1 MKFIPTELNGVFLVE
16 LARAEDF
23 RGFFARVWSAR
34 TLRERGLVGQFV
46 ECNMSR
52 TRHRGTIRGLH
63 YQEAPH
69 EEAKLVRCTR
79 GAVYDVVVDLRPD
92 SPTFHRWAGFELK
105 ASVDTLIYVPTGCAH
120 GIQTL
125 EDDTEIMYAVSAF
138 HAPEAE
144 RGLRWDDPFF
154 NITWPVAAPIV
165 SAKDAQWPNYQ
176 HSVAATGC
184 AGS

>member
-1 MKFIPTELNGVFLVE
+1 LNWPAPKISEAFS
-16 LARAEDF
+16 
-23 RGFFARVWSAR
+23 RVSG
-34 TLRERGLVGQFV
+34 LRERCGNEDSSGNLLNATCLALVTAAP
-46 ECNMSR
+46 S
-52 TRHRGTIRGLH
+52 
-63 YQEAPH
+63 EA
-69 EEAKLVRCTR
+69 CTR